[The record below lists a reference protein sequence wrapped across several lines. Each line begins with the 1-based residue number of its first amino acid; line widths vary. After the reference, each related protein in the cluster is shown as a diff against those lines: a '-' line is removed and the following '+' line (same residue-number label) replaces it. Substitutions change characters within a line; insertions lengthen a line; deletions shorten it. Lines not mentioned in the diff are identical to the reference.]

1 MSGALRVLLIV
12 GAAIT
17 FLIVIGRVRK
27 EMIQI
32 EDSVFWIIL
41 AAVLVLCAI
50 FPGIPTFFSNLFG
63 FMSASNF
70 VFLAVIAILLV
81 KEFSNSAEISKLKHK
96 VDLLAQ
102 SIALR
107 EEMADDR
114 RSGQRGPSGR
124 AS

>member
-1 MSGALRVLLIV
+1 MSGALRILLII
-12 GAAIT
+12 GAAVT
-17 FLIVIGRVRK
+17 FLIVVGRVRK

-32 EDSVFWIIL
+32 EDSVFWIVL
-41 AAVLVLCAI
+41 AAVLVLCAV
-50 FPGIPTFFSNLFG
+50 FPGIPTFFSNLLG

-102 SIALR
+102 SIALH
-107 EEMADDR
+107 EETTGD
-114 RSGQRGPSGR
+114 
-124 AS
+124 